1 MKTLHHISGM
11 STRVWKQGAGHGCA
25 PSSITFMTW
34 NVANFDTHPLWYSR
48 CKAIATAINFHKP
61 DFIALQELRE
71 RYLPPRFAL
80 DDIMNHLEG
89 DYYYHYEPAAEFRV
103 LGLFVNTTEGLG
115 ILSKHPIN
123 GIRSAKL
130 SPAEDDDNQRICLEV
145 MLDIGG
151 AELSV
156 AVEHLTF
163 DNSSTQRQ
171 LLDVWDFLS
180 ARPSQLGL
188 STRPSQLGLHTS
200 ATVRH
205 TCCCQARRV
214 QPAGHR
220 TCSTTPRCTL
230 TRSQSTT
237 STDISKTDAQAAAL
251 GLPLGSQ
258 PRRPQLLLGDFN
270 IPVDQQ
276 HLLDFMLGR
285 ATCRGV
291 RGDFSDAAEALGL
304 AYAQV
309 LSWPSDCPES
319 ALDRVLFRG
328 PPEFRPVSYAVEA
341 AVAEGQLAPSD
352 HLYVLCSFAWP
363 WGPSGGRS

>member
-1 MKTLHHISGM
+1 
-11 STRVWKQGAGHGCA
+11 
-25 PSSITFMTW
+25 MTW
-34 NVANFDTHPLWYSR
+34 NVANFDTHPLWYAR
-48 CKAIATAINFHKP
+48 CKAIATAINCHKP

-71 RYLPPRFAL
+71 RYLPPRFAV
-80 DDIMNHLEG
+80 DDILNHLEG
-89 DYYYHYEPAAEFRV
+89 DYYYHYEPAAEFKV

-145 MLDIGG
+145 ILDIGG
-151 AELSV
+151 AELAV

-180 ARPSQLGL
+180 
-188 STRPSQLGLHTS
+188 TRPSQLCRRS
-200 ATVRH
+200 AAAGSF

-220 TCSTTPRCTL
+220 TCSTAARCTS
-230 TRSQSTT
+230 THTPSTT
-237 STDISKTDAQAAAL
+237 SADTPKALAQDAAL
-251 GLPLGSQ
+251 GLPLGPQ
-258 PRRPQLLLGDFN
+258 ARPPQLLLGDFN

-304 AYAQV
+304 AYEQV

-328 PPEFRPVSYAVEA
+328 PPEFRPVSYAVEEV
-341 AVAEGQLAPSD
+341 VAEGQLAPSD

-363 WGPSGGRS
+363 WGPAGGHS